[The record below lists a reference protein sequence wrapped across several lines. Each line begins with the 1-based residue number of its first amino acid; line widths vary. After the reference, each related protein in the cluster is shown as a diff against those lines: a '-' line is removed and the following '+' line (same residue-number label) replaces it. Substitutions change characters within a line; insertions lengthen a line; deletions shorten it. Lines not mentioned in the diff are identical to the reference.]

1 MRLIV
6 LDSHASESLNAEPLY
21 DKTEVSDVEL
31 NVVTTCT
38 DGK

>member
-6 LDSHASESLNAEPLY
+6 VDSHKFESLNASPLY
-21 DKTEVSDVEL
+21 DKTEVSDVEI

-38 DGK
+38 DRK